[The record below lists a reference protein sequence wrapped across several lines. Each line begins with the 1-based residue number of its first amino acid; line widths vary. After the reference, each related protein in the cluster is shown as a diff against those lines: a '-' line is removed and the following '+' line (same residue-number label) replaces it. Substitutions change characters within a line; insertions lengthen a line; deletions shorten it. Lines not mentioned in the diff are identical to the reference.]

1 MNEQT
6 LVAVY
11 DTADQANAAGR
22 DLKAANVPAHAIS
35 QHAKNGFASGA
46 TSTETEAPVREK
58 GFWASLFGGEPDY
71 DTSVYDRS
79 IDSGSTVVTVRVPGE
94 QFDRISEILE
104 NHDPVDLDE
113 RTARYGSTETTTT
126 RTTAPASNPQATATE
141 ATEGDTI
148 QLAEET
154 LSVGKRAVNGGTT
167 RIRRHV
173 VETPVEEQVT
183 LHTEKVTME
192 RRPVTDGRSVGDAAF
207 TDKTVEMTEISE
219 EAVVSKA
226 ARVTEEVSLRKEASD
241 RVETVKDTV
250 RRDEVDVEQVP
261 GEPTGASRRAAGG
274 ASGSPTNPAQ
284 HGTKI

>member
-1 MNEQT
+1 MNEHT

-11 DTADQANAAGR
+11 DTADQANAAVR
-22 DLKAANVPAHAIS
+22 DLEAANVPASAIG
-35 QHAKNGFASGA
+35 QHARNGSVPGA
-46 TSTETEAPVREK
+46 TSTEMEAPVREK

-79 IDSGSTVVTVRVPGE
+79 IDSGSTVVTARVPGE
-94 QFDRISEILE
+94 QFDQISEILE
-104 NHDPVDLDE
+104 KHDPVDLDE

-126 RTTAPASNPQATATE
+126 RTTTAPATNPQAKATA

-154 LSVGKRAVNGGTT
+154 LSVGKRAVSGGTT

-183 LHTEKVTME
+183 LHTEKVTMD

-207 TDKTVEMTEISE
+207 TDKTVEMTETSE

-241 RVETVKDTV
+241 RLETVKDTV
-250 RRDEVDVEQVP
+250 RRDEVEVEQIP
-261 GEPTGASRRAAGG
+261 GEPTGASRRAGG
-274 ASGSPTNPAQ
+274 ASGSPTN
-284 HGTKI
+284 HGSKI